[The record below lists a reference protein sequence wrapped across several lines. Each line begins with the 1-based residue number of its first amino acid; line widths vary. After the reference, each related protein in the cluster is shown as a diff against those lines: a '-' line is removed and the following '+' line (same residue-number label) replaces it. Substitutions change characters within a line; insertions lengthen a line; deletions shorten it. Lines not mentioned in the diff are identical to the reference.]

1 MKRIIVLSLV
11 LGALTGCPNNSGSSG
26 TPAPHAEGD
35 GHDHG
40 AEKKAHTEGDG
51 HDHATEAKPHTEGD
65 GHDHGTEKAG
75 G

>member
-1 MKRIIVLSLV
+1 MKRIIVLGLI

-40 AEKKAHTEGDG
+40 AETKAHTEGDG
-51 HDHATEAKPHTEGD
+51 HDHS
-65 GHDHGTEKAG
+65 TEKAG